1 MKKLLAFGGLASS
14 ATVWAMTS
22 ILPQI
27 LGILLVLTF
36 RTLIPPAAGVPG
48 TNAGYGFV
56 SGGVGATLI
65 DFMLAYFRAGG
76 ITQNEMVIG
85 L

>member
-1 MKKLLAFGGLASS
+1 MKKLLAFSGLASS

-22 ILPQI
+22 IVPQL

-36 RTLIPPAAGVPG
+36 RTLIPTG
-48 TNAGYGFV
+48 TNGGYGFV

-65 DFMLAYFRAGG
+65 DYALAFFRAGG
-76 ITQNEMVIG
+76 ITQSELFLG

>member
-27 LGILLVLTF
+27 LGILLVLAF
-36 RTLIPPAAGVPG
+36 RTLIPAG
-48 TNAGYGFV
+48 TNSGYGFV
-56 SGGVGATLI
+56 SSGVGATLI